1 MHNWIK
7 TLGILATATAFL
19 GGCAAKNDLKAEN
32 ESLRSST
39 EELTKSNEELSQ
51 KLELE
56 QAARREADSKM
67 QALAAE
73 NTALRGN
80 IAGIPQTTPERGGRS
95 NRDTAGSD
103 GPRRDV
109 IITVAG
115 DVAFGPGQATL
126 TAAGKR
132 ELDQIARDIN
142 RKHSGQRVRVEGY
155 TDTDPVKRSKWGS
168 NEALSQA
175 RADSVEKYLISKGVS
190 SGRITAVG
198 MGAKNPKATKASSRR
213 VEIVIVGG

>member
-32 ESLRSST
+32 ESLRTST
-39 EELTKSNEELSQ
+39 EELSKTNEELNQ

-56 QAARREADSKM
+56 QAARREADSKR
-67 QALAAE
+67 QALDAE
-73 NTALRGN
+73 IAALRQ
-80 IAGIPQTTPERGGRS
+80 IAANPAIPERVGPG
-95 NRDTAGSD
+95 NRDTRSPD
-103 GPRRDV
+103 GPRPDV

-155 TDTDPVKRSKWGS
+155 TDTDPVRRSKWGS

-175 RADSVEKYLISKGVS
+175 RADSVEKYLVSKGVS
-190 SGRITAVG
+190 NSRITAVG

>member
-1 MHNWIK
+1 
-7 TLGILATATAFL
+7 
-19 GGCAAKNDLKAEN
+19 
-32 ESLRSST
+32 
-39 EELTKSNEELSQ
+39 
-51 KLELE
+51 
-56 QAARREADSKM
+56 
-67 QALAAE
+67 
-73 NTALRGN
+73 
-80 IAGIPQTTPERGGRS
+80 
-95 NRDTAGSD
+95 
-103 GPRRDV
+103 
-109 IITVAG
+109 VAG

-155 TDTDPVKRSKWGS
+155 TDTDPVRRSKWGS

-190 SGRITAVG
+190 NSRITAVG

>member
-32 ESLRSST
+32 ESLRTST
-39 EELTKSNEELSQ
+39 EELSKTNEELNQ

-56 QAARREADSKM
+56 QAARREADSKR
-67 QALAAE
+67 QALDAE
-73 NTALRGN
+73 IAALRQ
-80 IAGIPQTTPERGGRS
+80 IAANPATPERVGPG
-95 NRDTAGSD
+95 NRDTRSPD
-103 GPRRDV
+103 GPRPDV

-155 TDTDPVKRSKWGS
+155 TDTDPVRRSKWGS

-190 SGRITAVG
+190 NSRITAVG